1 MQKHSR
7 FVERL
12 SWLLDES
19 IPLPGGYRIGL
30 DGFLGLIPGIG
41 DFIGGLL
48 SSVLIYKAN
57 QLGVPRTILLRMI
70 INMLIDST
78 LGAIPV
84 LGDIFDFVWK
94 ANKRNVNLLA
104 RYQQSPDKTYRKS
117 MLENTLF
124 ILILIGITA
133 LLISFVVWL
142 TATLWGALISA

>member
-1 MQKHSR
+1 MKQHSR
-7 FVERL
+7 FIERF

-30 DGFLGLIPGIG
+30 DGFIGLIPGIG

-57 QLGVPRTILLRMI
+57 QIGVPRTILLRMI

-78 LGAIPV
+78 LGAIPL

-124 ILILIGITA
+124 ILILIAITA

-142 TATLWGALISA
+142 TATLWGALMNA

>member
-1 MQKHSR
+1 MKQHSR
-7 FVERL
+7 FIERF

-30 DGFLGLIPGIG
+30 DGFISLIPGIG

-57 QLGVPRTILLRMI
+57 QIGVPRTILLRMI

-78 LGAIPV
+78 LGAIPL

-142 TATLWGALISA
+142 TATLWGALINA

>member
-1 MQKHSR
+1 MKKQSR
-7 FVERL
+7 FIERL

-57 QLGVPRTILLRMI
+57 QIGVPRTILLRMI

-78 LGAIPV
+78 LGAIPL

-142 TATLWGALISA
+142 TATLWGALINA

>member
-1 MQKHSR
+1 MKKHSR

-30 DGFLGLIPGIG
+30 DGFIGLIPGIG

-57 QLGVPRTILLRMI
+57 QIGVPRTILLRMI

-84 LGDIFDFVWK
+84 LGDIFDFIWK
-94 ANKRNVNLLA
+94 ANKRNANLLA
-104 RYQQSPDKTYRKS
+104 EYQQQPQQIYRKS
-117 MLENTLF
+117 LLENCLF
-124 ILILIGITA
+124 IGSLIAVMILFISLIIWLSSLLWQALITA
-133 LLISFVVWL
+133 
-142 TATLWGALISA
+142 